1 MHFRIFTRQKKILE
15 STLAMIFSQNCQFHT
30 EKSKI
35 LSRNS
40 LLLSEVISGQ
50 MHFHSFLYIFS
61 KFFLFQPF
69 SGISQVFL
77 PISPSLFP
85 SLFPSFFQVF
95 SKYSKSKF
103 FLRCGNSVDFLYGGL
118 IVRVSS
124 CLSAFRSF
132 ALHTFFKSR
141 DSI

>member
-1 MHFRIFTRQKKILE
+1 MVFAK
-15 STLAMIFSQNCQFHT
+15 NCQFHT
-30 EKSKI
+30 EKPKI

-40 LLLSEVISGQ
+40 PLSPEVISGQ
-50 MHFHSFLYIFS
+50 MHFHSFLYFFS

-77 PISPSLFP
+77 PISPSFFPSLFP
-85 SLFPSFFQVF
+85 SLFPGLFQVF
-95 SKYSKSKF
+95 EIISKF

>member
-1 MHFRIFTRQKKILE
+1 
-15 STLAMIFSQNCQFHT
+15 MIFAKNCQFHT
-30 EKSKI
+30 EKIENPISEFTRI
-35 LSRNS
+35 IQGHLGSNAFS
-40 LLLSEVISGQ
+40 LIPL
-50 MHFHSFLYIFS
+50 
-61 KFFLFQPF
+61 FFLQVFSLSTLFGDFPKSFSQYLQVSFQVF
-69 SGISQVFL
+69 SQV
-77 PISPSLFP
+77 
-85 SLFPSFFQVF
+85 FFQVF

-141 DSI
+141 DST